1 MRCGERAGLDGDAHA
16 SHGGVGFAAYGED
29 AMITLEE
36 VRTAAARIAPHVR
49 RTPLVRA
56 RALRDDP
63 YPDGELLLKL
73 ECLQVTGSFKARGAT
88 HKLLSLTEEQIRRGI
103 ITASGGN
110 HGLATAYAGWLG
122 KTKTT
127 VYLPESASLEKAKKL
142 EGWGAKVIFKGRIW
156 DEANREALAVAGRER
171 LAYFHP
177 FADPAVIAG
186 QGTTALEI
194 LEQEPAVDD
203 FVVAIGGGGLISGIG
218 LTVKALR
225 PSARIIGVEPTGAPT
240 LSASLEAGRVV
251 ALPEITTGVA
261 TLAALQTEPI
271 NLHIVQR
278 CVAEI
283 VLVSDDDM
291 REAARWLWFE
301 MGLATDL
308 SGAAAL
314 AALRAG
320 KFRPAPGRTV
330 CALVCGAGSDAL
342 TGR

>member
-1 MRCGERAGLDGDAHA
+1 
-16 SHGGVGFAAYGED
+16 
-29 AMITLEE
+29 MITIDN
-36 VRTAAARIAPHVR
+36 VRMAAARIAPHVR
-49 RTPLVRA
+49 RTPLMSG
-56 RALRDDP
+56 RALKDNP

-73 ECLQVTGSFKARGAT
+73 ECLQVTGSFKARGAAN
-88 HKLLSLTEEQIRRGI
+88 KLLSLTEDEIQRGI

-127 VYLPESASLEKAKKL
+127 VYLPESVSPEKAKKL
-142 EGWGAKVIFKGRIW
+142 ADWGARVVFKGSVW
-156 DEANREALAVAGRER
+156 DEANREALAVAEREG
-171 LAYFHP
+171 LTYFHP
-177 FADPAVIAG
+177 FADPVVIAG

-194 LEQEPAVDD
+194 LEQEPEIDD
-203 FVVAIGGGGLISGIG
+203 LLVAIGGGGLISGIA

-225 PSARIIGVEPTGAPT
+225 PAARVIGVEPTGAPT
-240 LSASLEAGRVV
+240 LSASLKAGQVV
-251 ALPEITTGVA
+251 ALPRITTSVA

-271 NLHIVQR
+271 NLRIVQR
-278 CVAEI
+278 CVEDI
-283 VLVSDDDM
+283 VLVTDDEM

-308 SGAAAL
+308 SGAASL
-314 AALRAG
+314 AALRGG
-320 KFRPAPGRTV
+320 KFRPAPGRKV